1 DKEKVINLLGVV
13 GDDEY
18 RDLTKYVN
26 EGNIH
31 ESFKI
36 ISECIDKGKDINQ
49 FANDFIW
56 HLRNLLIVKD
66 LKEPVETLNITR
78 SNFDKLKKES
88 EAISKDVLIYFI
100 EELSKT
106 TNIMKYDE
114 NRRVLLET
122 AIIRLATPESNFL
135 ESAVMARLKKMEEA
149 QSSGTYV
156 KIDSKVDNTEKEE
169 EKKEEP
175 NKKIT
180 SMKLKEATFEEIK
193 KVSESWQTIISSLDR
208 YEKIWIEKSKPYPT
222 SESGTGF
229 IEVVTNDEMEYEIL
243 KKDNKLKKVEEDLKE
258 ATLKIIGK
266 EIAYKII
273 NKKDAKYDVEVAYEL
288 DAASDKIAMPI
299 EDDD

>member
-1 DKEKVINLLGVV
+1 
-13 GDDEY
+13 
-18 RDLTKYVN
+18 LTKYVN

-88 EAISKDVLIYFI
+88 ETISKDVLIYFI

-156 KIDSKVDNTEKEE
+156 KIDSKVDNTEKKE

-266 EIAYKII
+266 EIVYKII